1 MQKSYHKSA
10 QGLRPTRTSLAQILC
25 WNFAAFTTTRATS
38 QLALLSLWAMCAMLS
53 QEPQRKKQDKKMS
66 RSDQRKKI
74 KHKGQGSSAQ
84 LAMHTAGSRF
94 IHAHDTPQP
103 NKYEHSKD
111 SIFLILSL
119 SLSKLCLAI
128 ANRMHQ
134 IFAFN
139 ESMTLLMNLFLL
151 LWVKVFCQKYAKELH
166 LYNCCVVTN
175 RAWGHITYIKIHA
188 CHDQWVNK
196 QLQQRQ
202 Q

>member
-84 LAMHTAGSRF
+84 LAIQKAADSFMHMTHHNQTNMNIPKTLSF
-94 IHAHDTPQP
+94 
-103 NKYEHSKD
+103 S
-111 SIFLILSL
+111 FSL